1 MSDAPA
7 PPAAPPAKSARRVVV
22 SWSLY
27 DLANTIYSAIVMT
40 AFLPPLF
47 EGRYGSL
54 TPFGVTTSLTLLASA
69 FVSTR
74 MGAVVDRTGR
84 ARPGLDVWTNVC
96 TLATAGLYF
105 VASAGALPLLATYA
119 VSLFAYQAALT
130 FYNAL
135 LPVVA
140 PPERRG
146 FVSGLG
152 TGLGYAGIPLALLI
166 GKAVMASPLGL
177 EGTFLVSAV
186 LMTLGT
192 VPLWLDVKDD
202 PSRARAETPSPRLVD
217 SLRWVAKQPV
227 LGLLLLTNFV
237 CADVANTLIAYAT
250 MYFTD
255 YAGLPLGEAVNLLIA
270 LSVTAMLGGLVVG
283 RYADRVR
290 PTLLYGGAC
299 GALVVGLVVA
309 ALAPH
314 ALAARVLLVVT
325 GGVGVSTIWSVGR
338 QLVIRVAPPERCG
351 EALGLYGVTT
361 KASIVGTTVFAIL
374 RDHFGY
380 QAAVL
385 AQAATLTLG
394 TALVLRLGRRLVR
407 EGLA

>member
-1 MSDAPA
+1 VSGAPL
-7 PPAAPPAKSARRVVV
+7 PVPAGGKSARRVVT
-22 SWSLY
+22 SWAVY
-27 DLANTIYSAIVMT
+27 DLGNTIYSAIVMT

-47 EGRYGSL
+47 EHRYGSL
-54 TPFGVTTSLTLLASA
+54 TPFGLTTSLTLFASA
-69 FVSTR
+69 LVSTR
-74 MGAVVDRTGR
+74 IGSVVDRTGR
-84 ARPGLDVWTNVC
+84 ARPGLDLATNVC
-96 TLATAGLYF
+96 TLATAALFF
-105 VASAGALPLLATYA
+105 VASAGAAPVLAAYA

-140 PPERRG
+140 PPHRRG

-166 GKAVMASPLGL
+166 GKAVMASPLGI

-202 PSRARAETPSPRLVD
+202 PTRARSAGTSPRLVD
-217 SLRWVAKQPV
+217 SLRWVAGEPV
-227 LGLLLLTNFV
+227 LGMLLLANFV

-250 MYFTD
+250 MYFTKF
-255 YAGLPLGEAVNLLIA
+255 AGLSLDAAVNLLIA
-270 LSVTAMLGGLVVG
+270 LAVTAMLGGLVVG

-290 PTLLYGGAC
+290 PTVLYGGAC
-299 GALVVGLVVA
+299 AALVVGLVLA
-309 ALAPH
+309 AVAPH
-314 ALAARVLLVVT
+314 APISRVVLVVT

-338 QLVIRVAPPERCG
+338 QLVIRVAPPDRCG
-351 EALGLYGVTT
+351 EALGLYGITT
-361 KASIVGTTVFAIL
+361 KASILGTTVFAVL
-374 RDHFGY
+374 ADRFGY
-380 QAAVL
+380 DVAVL
-385 AQAATLTLG
+385 VQAATLAVG
-394 TALVLRLGRRLVR
+394 TWLVFRLGRRLVR